1 MEREI
6 KFSEIIDLLWRRKW
20 LIVAFVAVASII
32 AYCYSAYFVTPKY
45 TATGTLYV
53 RNVEEKVTTDVALG
67 EINASRIL
75 VNTYIEILKSDTF
88 TGIVVDDIN
97 LEYTAAEIKDM
108 LKITSLNNT
117 EILQVKVENDSPRH
131 AAIILNSILNNA
143 DAAIRIVKAGSATVI
158 DAATVPKEPS
168 SPNIPRNTLIGAAI
182 GALLSILIIILLLV
196 FDVTVRGEAEIADRY
211 EIPVLGVIPT
221 IFSERS

>member
-6 KFSEIIDLLWRRKW
+6 KFAEILGLLWCRKW
-20 LIVAFVAVASII
+20 LIVAFVAIASII
-32 AYCYSAYFVTPKY
+32 AYGYSAYFVTPKY

-88 TGIVVDDIN
+88 TDIVASDIN
-97 LEYTAAEIKDM
+97 LGYSAYQIKEM

-117 EILQVKVENDSPRH
+117 EILQVKVENDNARH

-158 DAATVPKEPS
+158 DSAAVPKVPS
-168 SPNIPRNTLIGAAI
+168 SPNIPRNTMVGGVI
-182 GALLSILIIILLLV
+182 GALLSILIIIFLLV

-211 EIPVLGVIPT
+211 GVPVLGVIPT
-221 IFSERS
+221 ILSERS